1 MTRAQRGSTLIE
13 AMIAMSVMLT
23 GAAAMVG
30 LNRQA
35 LFFNGDGRKMTRAA
49 AIAGDLLTNLERL
62 PYSDALLSNTNTSN
76 DGAAYFHVSSHRIT
90 GSTPGIEESNWTP
103 SVDHYASELPAN
115 WPGVTNG
122 SAIAG
127 KTTLGDSQLQVFWNI
142 NETAGPTYSYKQ
154 IAVIVRW
161 PHGNSWRR
169 MVVLGVKPGA
179 PYIP

>member
-23 GAAAMVG
+23 GAAAMIG

-49 AIAGDLLTNLERL
+49 AVASDLATNLERL
-62 PYSDALLSNTNTSN
+62 PYNDALLSNPNTSN
-76 DGAAYFHVSSHRIT
+76 DNSAEFHVSPH
-90 GSTPGIEESNWTP
+90 STNDIDSSSWIP
-103 SVDHYASELPAN
+103 SSAVDHYASELPTN

-127 KTTLGDSQLQVFWNI
+127 QTTLGDSQLQIFWNVK
-142 NETAGPTYSYKQ
+142 ETVGATYSFKT